1 MKKTLLSLSLLF
13 VATIFLNAQDTR
25 ERNYNYEILVPNH
38 AAKPKVTGFAQK
50 RVVENLDR
58 GVTAATSA
66 DGKSV
71 YVSWR
76 LLNTDPENTS
86 FNVYRSA
93 SGKTQKLNSKAI
105 SAITGFVDSKPLA
118 VEANYW
124 VETVVGKQKTQSP
137 SFVYQPKSEIETPNY
152 ISIKLRNNIAVGKL
166 AVADL
171 NGDGIYDFIVRH
183 PASNVDPGTNP
194 DTIGTTYKIDAYL
207 HDGTYLWTKDLG
219 LGTEPGVW
227 YSPFVA
233 YDLNG
238 DGKAEIAL
246 KTTGNDYTKD
256 YRNRINGG
264 SEFLTIL
271 DGMTGKEIASVPWNE
286 RNFRYGDTN
295 RQNRN
300 QIGIAYLDGKT
311 PCILSLRGTY
321 RLMTVN
327 AYQLNGNKL
336 ETLWKWD
343 GDEENPVVRSQGAHN
358 MVAGDVDGDGRDEIL
373 LGTCMLDD
381 DGTLLWS
388 AGLGHSDK
396 AYLTDI
402 DPSREGLEV
411 FLAIEPWVDNG
422 YGVSML
428 DAATGKR
435 VWGIGQK
442 TFHVGDGM
450 VADIDPTHPGL
461 ECFASEDSKGGSSD
475 KYLLSSKGEFLA
487 LNDVPPCRNWVW
499 WDAGK
504 TRQIISGGFRA
515 GSFVNYWK
523 GEQIAAGITGS
534 IQMIADLV
542 GDWREEIVT
551 SLPGEI
557 RIYFTNIPATD
568 KRVTLMQDPIYRSY
582 IIERSQG
589 YPMSPVPGYYL
600 GN

>member
-1 MKKTLLSLSLLF
+1 MKTLKICSVLLF
-13 VATIFLNAQDTR
+13 AMSIALTAQDPR
-25 ERNYNYEILVPNH
+25 ERVYNYEILSPNH
-38 AAKPKVTGFAQK
+38 AAKPKVEGFAK
-50 RVVENLDR
+50 ERIVEKLDR
-58 GVTAATSA
+58 APVAGTTK
-66 DGKSV
+66 DGKAV
-71 YVSWR
+71 HISWR
-76 LLNTDPENTS
+76 LLATDAPDVK

-93 SGKTQKLNSKAI
+93 NGKTQKINAKP
-105 SAITGFVDSKPLA
+105 ITQTTDCVDTKPLA
-118 VEANYW
+118 APAEYW
-124 VETVVGKQKTQSP
+124 VETIEGKNKTAS
-137 SFVYQPKSEIETPNY
+137 SKFIFDFSKKTETENY
-152 ISIKLRNNIAVGKL
+152 ISVKLREGIAVGKL

-171 NGDGIYDFIVRH
+171 NGDGQYDFIVRH

-194 DTIGTTYKIDAYL
+194 DTTGITYKLDAYL
-207 HDGTYLWTKDLG
+207 HDGTFLWTYDFG

-227 YSPFVA
+227 YSPFLA

-238 DGKAEIAL
+238 DGRAEVAL
-246 KTTGNDYTKD
+246 KSTRNDYTKD
-256 YRNRINGG
+256 YRRRINGG
-264 SEFLTIL
+264 SEYLTIL
-271 DGMTGKEIASVPWNE
+271 DGMTGKVIDEVPWNE

-300 QIGIAYLDGKT
+300 QIGLAYLDGKT
-311 PCILSLRGTY
+311 PAIISLRGTY
-321 RLMTVN
+321 RLMTAN

-343 GDEENPVVRSQGAHN
+343 GDEENPVLRSQGAHN

-402 DPSREGLEV
+402 DPQREGLEV

-435 VWGIGQK
+435 LWGIGQK

-450 VADIDPTHPGL
+450 VADIDPAHPGL

-475 KYLLSSKGEFLA
+475 KYLLSAKGEFLA
-487 LNDVPPCRNWVW
+487 LNDVPPCRNWCW
-499 WDAGK
+499 WDATK
-504 TRQIISGGFRA
+504 TRQLIAGGFRA
-515 GSFVNYWK
+515 GSFVQYWK
-523 GEQIAAGITGS
+523 GEQISERINGS
-534 IQMIADLV
+534 IQMIADLT

-557 RIYFTNIPATD
+557 RIYHTNIQATD

-582 IIERSQG
+582 ITQRSQG
-589 YPMSPVPGYYL
+589 YPMSPVPGFYL